1 MTPGPKSIRFINM
14 RGAVKSVFGF
24 FWAVSTAFL
33 AYLAYIVVQAEHDP
47 SIIWGWLVL
56 CGLTFVGATLL
67 ASTVFF
73 AAPPRE
79 E

>member
-1 MTPGPKSIRFINM
+1 MK
-14 RGAVKSVFGF
+14 GAVKSVFGF

-33 AYLAYIVVQAEHDP
+33 AYLAYIIVQTEYNP
-47 SIIWGWLVL
+47 SVLWGWLVL
-56 CGLTFVGATLL
+56 CGLTFIGATLL

>member
-1 MTPGPKSIRFINM
+1 M
-14 RGAVKSVFGF
+14 RGAVRSVFGF

-33 AYLAYIVVQAEHDP
+33 AYMAYVVVQAQHDL
-47 SIIWGWLVL
+47 SAAWGWLVL
-56 CGLTFVGATLL
+56 CGLTFAGATLL

-73 AAPPRE
+73 ATPPRE